1 MSDADP
7 VRDLLGPAADL
18 PAPPSPD
25 DRVEEGEETGGFIPG
40 SGRRTEDHQP
50 QSPDTGPGS

>member
-7 VRDLLGPAADL
+7 VRDLIGPVADL

-25 DRVEEGEETGGFIPG
+25 DRGEEGEETGGFVPG
-40 SGRRTEDHQP
+40 TGRRAEDHQP
-50 QSPDTGPGS
+50 QLPDGDAGS

>member
-25 DRVEEGEETGGFIPG
+25 DRTEDDDAPGGFIPG
-40 SGRRTEDHQP
+40 TGRRAEDHIP
-50 QSPDTGPGS
+50 ASDADREG